1 MNEPA
6 ASGARQAAARLAD
19 LDSDLP
25 AAMEKVLAGQ
35 YRPRMRGLDA
45 NLTLTLASF
54 LLGLAQFGW
63 SVYQEQRQE
72 HRKERREDSREVLI
86 RRLHMRIEQADGE
99 DLLPPGSRDRVVQVV
114 VEEILTLEGSRS

>member
-1 MNEPA
+1 MIDPTAEIT
-6 ASGARQAAARLAD
+6 RLAAARLAD

-25 AAMEKVLAGQ
+25 AATDRVLAGQ
-35 YRPRMRGLDA
+35 DRPRTRSLDA

-63 SVYQEQRQE
+63 SVYQE
-72 HRKERREDSREVLI
+72 HRKERRESSREVLI
-86 RRLHMRIEQADGE
+86 RRLQMRIEQTDGE

-114 VEEILTLEGSRS
+114 VEEILTLEGGRS

>member
-1 MNEPA
+1 MIDPTAEIT
-6 ASGARQAAARLAD
+6 RLAAARLAD

-25 AAMEKVLAGQ
+25 AAADKVLAGQ
-35 YRPRMRGLDA
+35 GRPRMRSLDA

-63 SVYQEQRQE
+63 SIYQEQRQE

-86 RRLHMRIEQADGE
+86 RRLQMRIEQADGE
-99 DLLPPGSRDRVVQVV
+99 SLLPPGSRDRVVQVV

>member
-1 MNEPA
+1 MTDPTSEIT
-6 ASGARQAAARLAD
+6 RLAAARLAD

-25 AAMEKVLAGQ
+25 AAADRVLAGKPT
-35 YRPRMRGLDA
+35 PRMRGLDA

-63 SVYQEQRQE
+63 SIYQE

-86 RRLHMRIEQADGE
+86 RRLQMRIEQADGE

-114 VEEILTLEGSRS
+114 VEEILTLEGSPS